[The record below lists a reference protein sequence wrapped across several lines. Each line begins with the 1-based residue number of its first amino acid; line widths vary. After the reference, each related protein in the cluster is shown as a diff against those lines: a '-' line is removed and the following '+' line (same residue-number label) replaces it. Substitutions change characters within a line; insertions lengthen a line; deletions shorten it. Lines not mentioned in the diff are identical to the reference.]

1 MKNKKE
7 VNKMIYLD
15 YAANAPVDGEV
26 LDAYVKATKK
36 YFANPNS
43 THKLGLEAKEAIDKA
58 SKNIAKYLG
67 VDEDEIIYTSG
78 ASESNNLVIQGLSER
93 YKNNGKHIIIS
104 KLEHNSIVAPCQRM
118 QELGFEIDMVSPNKD
133 GIIDIDELQG
143 LIRDDTILVSITSV
157 DSELGIRQP
166 IEEIGKLLKK
176 YPNTFFHTDASQII
190 GKDHIDFT
198 DVDLV
203 TIAPHKFYGINGFG
217 LFVKKKEVGLKP
229 IIYGGKSTTIYRSG
243 TPVTG
248 SVLALDKALELALFK
263 LDERKKY
270 ITELHDLVIERLKER
285 NFIINST
292 INSIPN
298 TINFSVKGVISN
310 VFVQL
315 LGNKEVYISSK
326 TSCCPENAPSKSIY
340 ALTNDNSL
348 ANSSMRVSLSHLTT
362 KEEIDK
368 FFEIFDETLEEYNG
382 KE

>member
-1 MKNKKE
+1 
-7 VNKMIYLD
+7 MIYLD
-15 YAANAPVDGEV
+15 YAANAPVDKEV
-26 LDAYVKATKK
+26 LDVFNEATTK

-43 THKLGLEAKEAIDKA
+43 MHRLGVEAKEAIDKA
-58 SKNIAKYLG
+58 TKNIAKNLG
-67 VDEDEIIYTSG
+67 VSEDEVIYTSG
-78 ASESNNLVIQGLSER
+78 ASESNNLVIQGLPER
-93 YKNNGKHIIIS
+93 YKSKGKHIIIS
-104 KLEHNSIVAPCQRM
+104 KLEHSSIVAPAQRM
-118 QELGFEIDMVSPNKD
+118 QELGFEVDMVGVTKD
-133 GIIDIDELQG
+133 GLIDIDELKS
-143 LIRDDTILVSITSV
+143 LIREDTILVSITSV

-166 IEEIGKLLKK
+166 IEEIGKLLKE
-176 YPNTFFHTDASQII
+176 YPNLYFHTDASQII
-190 GKDHIDFT
+190 GKERIDFT

-217 LFVKKKEVGLKP
+217 LLVKKKEVGLKP

-270 ITELHDLVIERLKER
+270 ITELHDLVIEKLKER
-285 NFIINST
+285 DFIINST
-292 INSIPN
+292 PNSIPN

-315 LGNKEVYISSK
+315 LGQKEVYISSK

-340 ALTNDNSL
+340 ALTNDKSL
-348 ANSSMRVSLSHLTT
+348 ANSSMRISLSHLTT

>member
-1 MKNKKE
+1 
-7 VNKMIYLD
+7 MIYLD
-15 YAANAPVDGEV
+15 YAANAPVDKEV
-26 LDAYVKATKK
+26 LDVFNDATTK

-43 THKLGLEAKEAIDKA
+43 THKLGVEAKEAIDKA
-58 SKNIAKYLG
+58 TKNIAKNLG
-67 VDEDEIIYTSG
+67 VSEDEVIYTSG
-78 ASESNNLVIQGLSER
+78 ASESNNLVIQGLPER
-93 YKNNGKHIIIS
+93 YKSRGKHIIIS
-104 KLEHNSIVAPCQRM
+104 KLEHSSIVAPASHM
-118 QELGFEIDMVSPNKD
+118 QELGFEVDMVGVTKE
-133 GIIDIDELQG
+133 GIIDIEELKS
-143 LIRDDTILVSITSV
+143 LIREDTILVSITSV

-166 IEEIGKLLKK
+166 IEEIGRLLKE
-176 YPNTFFHTDASQII
+176 YPNLYFHTDASQII
-190 GKDHIDFT
+190 GKERIDFT

-217 LFVKKKEVGLKP
+217 LLVKKKEVGLKP
-229 IIYGGKSTTIYRSG
+229 IIYGGKSTTIFRSG

-270 ITELHDLVIERLKER
+270 ITELHDIVIEKLKER
-285 NFIINST
+285 EFIINST
-292 INSIPN
+292 SNSIPN

-340 ALTNDNSL
+340 ALTNDKSL
-348 ANSSMRVSLSHLTT
+348 ASSSMRISLSHLTT

>member
-1 MKNKKE
+1 
-7 VNKMIYLD
+7 MIYLD
-15 YAANAPVDGEV
+15 YAANAPVDTEV
-26 LDAYVKATKK
+26 LDVFNEATIK

-43 THKLGLEAKEAIDKA
+43 MHKLGVEAKEAIDKA
-58 SKNIAKYLG
+58 TKNIAKNLG
-67 VDEDEIIYTSG
+67 VSEDEVIYTSG
-78 ASESNNLVIQGLSER
+78 ASESNNLVIQGLPER
-93 YKNNGKHIIIS
+93 YKSRGKHIIIS
-104 KLEHNSIVAPCQRM
+104 KLEHSSIVAPAQHM
-118 QELGFEIDMVSPNKD
+118 QELGFEVDMVGVTKD
-133 GIIDIDELQG
+133 GTIDIEELKA
-143 LIRDDTILVSITSV
+143 LIRKDTILVSITSV

-166 IEEIGKLLKK
+166 IEEIGKILKD
-176 YPNTFFHTDASQII
+176 YPDLYFHTDASQII
-190 GKDHIDFT
+190 GKDRIDFK

-217 LFVKKKEVGLKP
+217 LLVKKKEVGLKP

-248 SVLALDKALELALFK
+248 SVLALDKALEIALFK

-270 ITELHDLVIERLKER
+270 IEELHDLVIERLKER

-292 INSIPN
+292 PNSIPN

-315 LGNKEVYISSK
+315 LGQKEVYISSK

-340 ALTNDNSL
+340 ALTNDKNL
-348 ANSSMRVSLSHLTT
+348 ANSSMRISLSHLTT

>member
-1 MKNKKE
+1 
-7 VNKMIYLD
+7 MIYLD
-15 YAANAPVDGEV
+15 YAANAPVDKEV
-26 LDAYVKATKK
+26 LDVFNEATTK

-43 THKLGLEAKEAIDKA
+43 THKLGVEAKEAIDKA
-58 SKNIAKYLG
+58 TKNIAKNLG
-67 VDEDEIIYTSG
+67 VSEDEVIYTSG
-78 ASESNNLVIQGLSER
+78 ASESNNLVIQGLPER
-93 YKNNGKHIIIS
+93 YKSRGKHIIIS
-104 KLEHNSIVAPCQRM
+104 KLEHSSIVAPAQHM
-118 QELGFEIDMVSPNKD
+118 QELGYEVDMVGVTKD
-133 GIIDIDELQG
+133 GTIDIEELKS
-143 LIRDDTILVSITSV
+143 LIRKDTILVSITSV

-166 IEEIGKLLKK
+166 IEEIGKILKD
-176 YPNTFFHTDASQII
+176 YPDLYFHTDASQII
-190 GKDHIDFT
+190 GKERIDFK

-217 LFVKKKEVGLKP
+217 LLIKKKEVGLKP

-248 SVLALDKALELALFK
+248 SVLALDKALEIALFK

-270 ITELHDLVIERLKER
+270 IEELHDLVIERLKER

-362 KEEIDK
+362 KEEIEE
-368 FFEIFDETLEEYNG
+368 FFKIFDETLEEYNG

>member
-1 MKNKKE
+1 
-7 VNKMIYLD
+7 MIYLD
-15 YAANAPVDGEV
+15 YAANAPVDKEV
-26 LDAYVKATKK
+26 LDVFNEATTK

-43 THKLGLEAKEAIDKA
+43 MHRLGVEAKEAIDKA
-58 SKNIAKYLG
+58 TKNIAKNLG
-67 VDEDEIIYTSG
+67 VSEDEVIYTSG
-78 ASESNNLVIQGLSER
+78 ASESNNLVIQGLPER
-93 YKNNGKHIIIS
+93 YKSRGKHIIIS
-104 KLEHNSIVAPCQRM
+104 KLEHSSIVAPAQRM
-118 QELGFEIDMVSPNKD
+118 QELGFEVDMVGVTKD
-133 GIIDIDELQG
+133 GLIDIEELKS
-143 LIRDDTILVSITSV
+143 LIREDTILVSITSV

-166 IEEIGKLLKK
+166 IEEIGRLLKE
-176 YPNTFFHTDASQII
+176 YPNLYFHTDASQII
-190 GKDHIDFT
+190 GKERIDFT

-217 LFVKKKEVGLKP
+217 LLVKKKEVGLKP

-270 ITELHDLVIERLKER
+270 ITELHDLVIEKLKER
-285 NFIINST
+285 DFIINST
-292 INSIPN
+292 PNSIPN

-315 LGNKEVYISSK
+315 LGQKEVFISSK
-326 TSCCPENAPSKSIY
+326 TSCCPENAPSKNIY
-340 ALTNDNSL
+340 ALTNDKNL
-348 ANSSMRVSLSHLTT
+348 ANSSMRISLSHLTT

>member
-1 MKNKKE
+1 
-7 VNKMIYLD
+7 MIYLD
-15 YAANAPVDGEV
+15 YAANAPVDKEV
-26 LDAYVKATKK
+26 LDVFNEATTK

-43 THKLGLEAKEAIDKA
+43 MHRLGVEAKEAIDKA
-58 SKNIAKYLG
+58 TKNIAKNLG
-67 VDEDEIIYTSG
+67 VSEDEVIYTSG
-78 ASESNNLVIQGLSER
+78 ASESNNLVIQGLPER
-93 YKNNGKHIIIS
+93 YKSRGKHIIIS
-104 KLEHNSIVAPCQRM
+104 KLEHSSIVAPAQRM
-118 QELGFEIDMVSPNKD
+118 QELGFEVDMVGVTKD
-133 GIIDIDELQG
+133 GLIDIEELKS
-143 LIRDDTILVSITSV
+143 LIREDTILVSITSV

-166 IEEIGKLLKK
+166 IEEIGRILKE
-176 YPNTFFHTDASQII
+176 YPNLYFHTDASQII
-190 GKDHIDFT
+190 GKERIDFT

-217 LFVKKKEVGLKP
+217 LLVKKKEVGLKP

-270 ITELHDLVIERLKER
+270 ITELHDLVIEKLKER
-285 NFIINST
+285 DFIINST
-292 INSIPN
+292 PNSIPN

-315 LGNKEVYISSK
+315 LGQKEVYISSK

-340 ALTNDNSL
+340 ALTNDKNL
-348 ANSSMRVSLSHLTT
+348 ANSSMRISLSHLTT

>member
-1 MKNKKE
+1 
-7 VNKMIYLD
+7 MIYLD
-15 YAANAPVDGEV
+15 YAANAPVDTEV
-26 LDAYVKATKK
+26 LDVFNEATIK

-43 THKLGLEAKEAIDKA
+43 MHKLGVEAKEAIDKA
-58 SKNIAKYLG
+58 TKNIAKNLG
-67 VDEDEIIYTSG
+67 VSEDEVIYTSG
-78 ASESNNLVIQGLSER
+78 ASESNNLVIQGLPER
-93 YKNNGKHIIIS
+93 YKSRGKHIIIS
-104 KLEHNSIVAPCQRM
+104 KLEHSSIVAPAQHM
-118 QELGFEIDMVSPNKD
+118 QELGFEVDMVGVTKD
-133 GIIDIDELQG
+133 GTIDIEELKA
-143 LIRDDTILVSITSV
+143 LIRKDTILVSITSV

-166 IEEIGKLLKK
+166 IEEIGKILKD
-176 YPNTFFHTDASQII
+176 YPDLYFHTDASQII
-190 GKDHIDFT
+190 GKDRIDFK

-217 LFVKKKEVGLKP
+217 LLVKKKEVGLKP

-270 ITELHDLVIERLKER
+270 ITELHDLVIEKLKER
-285 NFIINST
+285 DFIINST
-292 INSIPN
+292 PNSIPN

-340 ALTNDNSL
+340 ALTNDKNL
-348 ANSSMRVSLSHLTT
+348 ANSSMRISLSHLTT

>member
-1 MKNKKE
+1 
-7 VNKMIYLD
+7 MIYLD
-15 YAANAPVDGEV
+15 YAANAPVDKEV
-26 LDAYVKATKK
+26 LDVFNEATTK

-43 THKLGLEAKEAIDKA
+43 MHRLGVEAKEAIDKA
-58 SKNIAKYLG
+58 TKNIAKNLG
-67 VDEDEIIYTSG
+67 VSEDEVIYTSG
-78 ASESNNLVIQGLSER
+78 ASESNNLVIQGLPER
-93 YKNNGKHIIIS
+93 YKSRGKHIIIS
-104 KLEHNSIVAPCQRM
+104 KLEHSSIVAPASHM
-118 QELGFEIDMVSPNKD
+118 QELGFEVDMVGVTKD
-133 GIIDIDELQG
+133 GLIDIEELKS
-143 LIRDDTILVSITSV
+143 LIREDTILVSITSV

-166 IEEIGKLLKK
+166 IEEIGRLLKE
-176 YPNTFFHTDASQII
+176 YPNLYFHTDASQII

-217 LFVKKKEVGLKP
+217 LLVKKKEVGLKP

-270 ITELHDLVIERLKER
+270 ITELHDLVIEKLKER

-292 INSIPN
+292 PNSIPN

-310 VFVQL
+310 VFIQL
-315 LGNKEVYISSK
+315 LGQKEVYISSK

-348 ANSSMRVSLSHLTT
+348 ANSSMRISLSHLTT

>member
-1 MKNKKE
+1 
-7 VNKMIYLD
+7 MIYLD
-15 YAANAPVDGEV
+15 YAANAPVDKEV
-26 LDAYVKATKK
+26 LDVFNEATVK

-43 THKLGLEAKEAIDKA
+43 MHKLGVEAKEAIDKA
-58 SKNIAKYLG
+58 TKNIAKNLG
-67 VDEDEIIYTSG
+67 VSEDEIIYTSG
-78 ASESNNLVIQGLSER
+78 ASESNNLVIQGLPER
-93 YKNNGKHIIIS
+93 YKSRGKHIIIS
-104 KLEHNSIVAPCQRM
+104 KLEHSSIVAPAQRM
-118 QELGFEIDMVSPNKD
+118 QELGFEVDMVGVTKD
-133 GIIDIDELQG
+133 GLIDIEELKS
-143 LIRDDTILVSITSV
+143 LIREDTILVSITSV

-166 IEEIGKLLKK
+166 IEEIGKILKE
-176 YPNTFFHTDASQII
+176 YPDLYFHTDASQII
-190 GKDHIDFT
+190 GKERIDFT

-217 LFVKKKEVGLKP
+217 LLVKKKEVGLKP

-270 ITELHDLVIERLKER
+270 ITELHDLVIEKLKER

-292 INSIPN
+292 PNSIPN

-340 ALTNDNSL
+340 ALTNDKSL
-348 ANSSMRVSLSHLTT
+348 ANSSMRISLSHLTT

-368 FFEIFDETLEEYNG
+368 FFLIFDETLEEYNG

>member
-1 MKNKKE
+1 
-7 VNKMIYLD
+7 MIYLD
-15 YAANAPVDGEV
+15 YAANAPVDTEV
-26 LDAYVKATKK
+26 LDVFNEATIK

-43 THKLGLEAKEAIDKA
+43 MHKLGVEAKEAIDKA
-58 SKNIAKYLG
+58 TKNIAKNLG
-67 VDEDEIIYTSG
+67 VSEDEVIYTSG
-78 ASESNNLVIQGLSER
+78 ASESNNLVIQGLPER
-93 YKNNGKHIIIS
+93 YKSRGKHIIIS
-104 KLEHNSIVAPCQRM
+104 KLEHSSIVAPAQHM
-118 QELGFEIDMVSPNKD
+118 QELGFEVDMVGVTKD
-133 GIIDIDELQG
+133 GTIDIEELKA
-143 LIRDDTILVSITSV
+143 LIRKDTILVSITSV

-166 IEEIGKLLKK
+166 IEEIGKILKD
-176 YPNTFFHTDASQII
+176 YPDLYFHTDASQII
-190 GKDHIDFT
+190 GKDRIDFK

-217 LFVKKKEVGLKP
+217 LLVKKKEVGLKP

-248 SVLALDKALELALFK
+248 SVLALDKALEIALFK

-270 ITELHDLVIERLKER
+270 IEELHDLVIERLKER

-292 INSIPN
+292 PNSIPN

-348 ANSSMRVSLSHLTT
+348 ANSSMRISLSHLTT
-362 KEEIDK
+362 KEEIEE
-368 FFEIFDETLEEYNG
+368 FFKIFDETLEEYNG

>member
-1 MKNKKE
+1 
-7 VNKMIYLD
+7 MIYLD
-15 YAANAPVDGEV
+15 YAANAPVDKEV
-26 LDAYVKATKK
+26 LDVFNEATIK

-43 THKLGLEAKEAIDKA
+43 AHKLGVEAKEAIDKA
-58 SKNIAKYLG
+58 TKNIANNLG
-67 VDEDEIIYTSG
+67 VSEDEVIYTSG
-78 ASESNNLVIQGLSER
+78 ASESNNLVIQGLPER
-93 YKNNGKHIIIS
+93 YKSRGKHIIIS
-104 KLEHNSIVAPCQRM
+104 KLEHSSIVAPAQHM
-118 QELGFEIDMVSPNKD
+118 QELGFEVDMVGVTKD
-133 GIIDIDELQG
+133 GLIDIEELKS
-143 LIRDDTILVSITSV
+143 LIREDTILVSITSV

-166 IEEIGKLLKK
+166 IEEIGRILKE
-176 YPNTFFHTDASQII
+176 YPNLYFHTDASQII
-190 GKDHIDFT
+190 GKERIDFT
-198 DVDLV
+198 NVDLV

-217 LFVKKKEVGLKP
+217 LLVKKKEVGLKP

-270 ITELHDLVIERLKER
+270 ITELHDLVIDKLKER

-292 INSIPN
+292 PNSIPN

-340 ALTNDNSL
+340 ALTNDKSL
-348 ANSSMRVSLSHLTT
+348 ANSSMRISLSHLTT

>member
-1 MKNKKE
+1 
-7 VNKMIYLD
+7 MIYLD
-15 YAANAPVDGEV
+15 YAANAPVDKEV
-26 LDAYVKATKK
+26 LDVFNEATVK

-43 THKLGLEAKEAIDKA
+43 THKLGVEAKEAIDKA
-58 SKNIAKYLG
+58 TKNIAKNLG
-67 VDEDEIIYTSG
+67 VSEDEVIYTSG
-78 ASESNNLVIQGLSER
+78 ASESNNLVIQGLPER
-93 YKNNGKHIIIS
+93 YKSRGKHIIIS
-104 KLEHNSIVAPCQRM
+104 KLEHSSIVAPASHM
-118 QELGFEIDMVSPNKD
+118 QELGYEVDMVGVTKE
-133 GIIDIDELQG
+133 GIIDIEELKS
-143 LIRDDTILVSITSV
+143 LIREDTILVSITSV

-166 IEEIGKLLKK
+166 IEEIGRILKE
-176 YPNTFFHTDASQII
+176 YPNLYFHTDASQII
-190 GKDHIDFT
+190 GKERIDFT

-217 LFVKKKEVGLKP
+217 LLVKKKEVGLKP
-229 IIYGGKSTTIYRSG
+229 IIYGGKSTTIFRSG

-270 ITELHDLVIERLKER
+270 ITELHDIVIEKLKER

-292 INSIPN
+292 SNSIPN

-340 ALTNDNSL
+340 ALTNDKSL
-348 ANSSMRVSLSHLTT
+348 ASSSMRISLSHLTT
-362 KEEIDK
+362 QEEIDK

>member
-1 MKNKKE
+1 
-7 VNKMIYLD
+7 MIYLD
-15 YAANAPVDGEV
+15 YAANAPVDTEV
-26 LDAYVKATKK
+26 LDVFNEATTK

-43 THKLGLEAKEAIDKA
+43 MHRLGVEAKEAIDKA
-58 SKNIAKYLG
+58 TKNIAKNLG
-67 VDEDEIIYTSG
+67 VSEDEVIYTSG
-78 ASESNNLVIQGLSER
+78 ASESNNLVIQGLPER
-93 YKNNGKHIIIS
+93 YKSKGKHIIIS
-104 KLEHNSIVAPCQRM
+104 KLEHSSIVAPAQRM
-118 QELGFEIDMVSPNKD
+118 QELGFEVDMVGVTKD
-133 GIIDIDELQG
+133 GLIDIDELKS
-143 LIRDDTILVSITSV
+143 LIREDTILVSITSV

-166 IEEIGKLLKK
+166 IEEIGRILKE
-176 YPNTFFHTDASQII
+176 YPNLYFHTDASQII
-190 GKDHIDFT
+190 GKERIDFT

-217 LFVKKKEVGLKP
+217 LLVKKKEVGLKP

-270 ITELHDLVIERLKER
+270 ITELHDLVIDKLKER
-285 NFIINST
+285 DFIINST
-292 INSIPN
+292 PNSIPN

-315 LGNKEVYISSK
+315 LGQKEVYISSK

-340 ALTNDNSL
+340 ALTNDKSL
-348 ANSSMRVSLSHLTT
+348 ANSSMRISLSHLTT

-368 FFEIFDETLEEYNG
+368 FFLIFDETLEEYNG